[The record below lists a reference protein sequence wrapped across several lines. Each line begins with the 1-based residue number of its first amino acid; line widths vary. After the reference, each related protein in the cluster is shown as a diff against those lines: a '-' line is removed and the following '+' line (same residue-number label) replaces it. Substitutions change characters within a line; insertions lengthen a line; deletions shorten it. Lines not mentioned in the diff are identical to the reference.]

1 MNEQRWRAVLLFM
14 VLLGSAIALSYAA
27 WPMLFPNKSFPALPP
42 YQYP

>member
-1 MNEQRWRAVLLFM
+1 MNEPRWRGALLFM

-27 WPMLFPNKSFPALPP
+27 WPALFPNESWPALPP